1 MKSTRLSCASFCK
14 RTYTMFEKKYNNC
27 SIVGAE
33 AAGVVYRR
41 AVRTNGFGQCALT
54 FRRFLKEY
62 QAAYRLGQALPT
74 PPEQLT
80 VYLKSLRA
88 KFRLETDNI
97 ENMVKAAYRIRLP
110 QLKKHETN
118 NPKSHKR
125 NTVRRNR
132 RK

>member
-1 MKSTRLSCASFCK
+1 
-14 RTYTMFEKKYNNC
+14 MFEHKYNNC

-33 AAGVVYRR
+33 AAGIVYKR
-41 AVRTNGFGQCALT
+41 AKCTNGFGQYVHK
-54 FRRFLKEY
+54 FRCFLKEY
-62 QAAYRLGQALPT
+62 QAAYKAGLPLPEIPDALNF
-74 PPEQLT
+74 
-80 VYLKSLRA
+80 YLKKLRF

-125 NTVRRNR
+125 NTGRRNR

>member
-1 MKSTRLSCASFCK
+1 
-14 RTYTMFEKKYNNC
+14 MFEHKYNNC

-33 AAGVVYRR
+33 AAGIVYKR
-41 AVRTNGFGQCALT
+41 AKCTNGFGQYVLK
-54 FRRFLKEY
+54 FRCFLKEY
-62 QAAYRLGQALPT
+62 QAAYKAGLPLPEIPDALNF
-74 PPEQLT
+74 
-80 VYLKSLRA
+80 YLKKLRF

-118 NPKSHKR
+118 SPKSHKR